1 MLKSQFNLSLMNL
14 KGLGVTQNYS
24 RSYFWALASKL
35 YGEKK
40 SLQIISKSQY
50 KISKE
55 EKSELENELKGIP

>member
-1 MLKSQFNLSLMNL
+1 MNL

-35 YGEKK
+35 YGEK
-40 SLQIISKSQY
+40 SVLIIRQSQY

-55 EKSELENELKGIP
+55 EKK